1 MTYIKFLSIF
11 SYLLQYCVS
20 YTISSSDHVI
30 SPIGYLEKDSDQDS
44 PALVIPTSSYVID
57 DTSKLEVITD
67 ADDTEQPTKIA
78 NYDYSMNYVAVVY
91 EGKQYM
97 VAIPTDDIE
106 DLDDQERAEIAMSVH
121 QEDATEKK
129 KEIEE
134 YENDR
139 DDALEMFSYIYTVDQ
154 AINSTGYSSEENATN
169 SSDEAVSTLQISK
182 EELEG
187 SLNSHSFFE
196 YFSRKFL
203 A

>member
-154 AINSTGYSSEENATN
+154 AINSTGSSSEENATN
-169 SSDEAVSTLQISK
+169 SNDEAVSTLQISK
-182 EELEG
+182 EELEV